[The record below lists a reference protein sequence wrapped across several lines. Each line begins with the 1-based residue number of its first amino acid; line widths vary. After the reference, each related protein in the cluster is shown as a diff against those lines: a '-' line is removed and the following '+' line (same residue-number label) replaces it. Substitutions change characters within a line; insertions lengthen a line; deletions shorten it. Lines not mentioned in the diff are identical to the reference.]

1 MEAQFQRAKWRLIAE
16 AMERAGAAKY
26 SNAFIQK
33 KHDELS
39 RNPDM
44 FRSLIDEESP
54 DASESDPVSRRD
66 NATRLQQSGA
76 NSRVARD
83 QARSENSNG
92 NSHAIPAKD
101 GTVSEF
107 GSPFPREE
115 ERSESPHRR
124 KRRRPSGP
132 NPVVSHEEAKYMAKH
147 KALNAVNLGKS
158 WEVIAQECGMTA
170 PLNDITQAL
179 ERAGYLEAH
188 GSERR
193 LGRATSEGE
202 RTVDGGALNESTIR
216 RHGKKGIDPSVPMD

>member
-44 FRSLIDEESP
+44 FGSLVDEVSS

-66 NATRLQQSGA
+66 DATRLQQSDA

-83 QARSENSNG
+83 QARSENSHG
-92 NSHAIPAKD
+92 KSHAIPAK
-101 GTVSEF
+101 GATAS
-107 GSPFPREE
+107 GLGLLYPREE
-115 ERSESPHRR
+115 GRSESPHRR
-124 KRRRPSGP
+124 KRRR
-132 NPVVSHEEAKYMAKH
+132 PVVSHEEAKYMAKH
-147 KALNAVNLGKS
+147 KALNALNRAKS

-188 GSERR
+188 GSARR
-193 LGRATSEGE
+193 LGRATSEGG
-202 RTVDGGALNESTIR
+202 RTVDGGAPNESTVSK
-216 RHGKKGIDPSVPMD
+216 HGRKEIDPVSSKDQ